1 MMDCIAAVD
10 AESHATASGKNWYY
24 TWYLKTG
31 IKMFESAQQDWYN
44 NISVFQLWRASQQW

>member
-10 AESHATASGKNWYY
+10 AESHATASDKNWYY

-44 NISVFQLWRASQQW
+44 NISVFQLWRASQHW